1 MSQWHTKQVAQRF
14 EECITI
20 LRGLPGRHKLGYA
33 SYWPKIIFSTRELSQ
48 QEPSPIRLSAT
59 PDQITRMDETLS
71 WLGWINQAERRLI
84 WLRADRIPWRVV
96 SLETGFPRSSAQ
108 RYYVEALIKVAK
120 RLGLVSANDS

>member
-1 MSQWHTKQVAQRF
+1 MSEKHTKQVAQRF

-20 LRGLPGRHKLGYA
+20 LRRLPGGHKLGYA
-33 SYWPKIIFSTRELSQ
+33 NCWPKIIFSARELAG
-48 QEPSPIRLSAT
+48 QEPEPIRLSAT
-59 PDQITRMDETLS
+59 PDQVTRMDETLS

-108 RYYVEALIKVAK
+108 RYYIGALMKVAK
-120 RLGLVSANDS
+120 RLGLVMANSA